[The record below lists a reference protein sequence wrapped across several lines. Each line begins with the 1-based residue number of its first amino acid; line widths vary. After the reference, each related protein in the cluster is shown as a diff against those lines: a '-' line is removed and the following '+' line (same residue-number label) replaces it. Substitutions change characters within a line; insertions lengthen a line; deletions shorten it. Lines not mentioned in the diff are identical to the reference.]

1 MKRLY
6 SSALTLCTFLSISA
20 QEVVWQKD
28 IKSSTQ
34 DFLSQMTTTIDQ
46 QYLITGS
53 SIPSRTSGTTPSTG
67 SGTALSR
74 ASGISSLSK
83 AGSTLP
89 FGSAQGKLAQG
100 PQNNGYDFHLVKLN
114 QQGEEVWE
122 KYFSGQNHDFL
133 SATVNTQE
141 GGFLLAGTTFSG
153 KGLDKKEDSKGG
165 SDIWLIRI
173 NEFGD
178 ELWQKTI
185 GGASDEEARAV
196 IQTTDM
202 GFFVAG
208 NVAFGSLPFDSAQGT
223 EQGSLRE
230 PQGTSGTQG
239 TRGYGSKDVLVVR
252 LDKNGKELSQLVLGG
267 KGLDEVEK
275 MIPTKDGGALL
286 GVYSRSNAVE
296 GSGMPDSG
304 SKAISQK
311 PKASG
316 NYGEGDYWIIKLS
329 KDGKM
334 EWEKNF
340 GGTGDDHLRTLALT
354 STGYL
359 IGGESRSERSGNKAV
374 GIEEGTDLW
383 LISLDERGEEI
394 WQKSYNFKNRDVLMG
409 MSVIST
415 PNPSRGGESTHLT
428 KGILLGGYT
437 QAEGRIES
445 DDETFWMLY
454 LDQNGNEQWRKHVK
468 GESKKKEE
476 RLSDIKL
483 NRDGSIVLAGTS
495 AEELGKENWKIVKLG
510 DKQIDQL
517 IEKQD
522 IKIYP
527 NPVSEYAYVEI
538 NMDDGS
544 GMLGDGK
551 TEAEITVY
559 DMGGRQL
566 QSVKTKNKVTKINTQ
581 ALIQGAYLVSVK
593 TNDNKT
599 ASAKLIKK

>member
-1 MKRLY
+1 MNKFY
-6 SSALTLCTFLSISA
+6 TGALFLCTILSTSA

-34 DFLSQMTTTIDQ
+34 DFLSQVTTTIDQ
-46 QYLITGS
+46 QYLISGS
-53 SIPSRTSGTTPSTG
+53 SIQAGDQKLG
-67 SGTALSR
+67 
-74 ASGISSLSK
+74 
-83 AGSTLP
+83 AGS
-89 FGSAQGKLAQG
+89 K
-100 PQNNGYDFHLVKLN
+100 QNNGYDYHFIKLN

-133 SATVNTQE
+133 SATVATQE
-141 GGFLLAGTTFSG
+141 GGFLAAGTSYSG
-153 KGLDKKEDSKGG
+153 KGLDKKDDSKGG
-165 SDIWLIRI
+165 SDIWLIRL

-196 IQTTDM
+196 IQTTDL

-208 NVAFGSLPFDSAQGT
+208 SFVSAQD
-223 EQGSLRE
+223 SKMK
-230 PQGTSGTQG
+230 
-239 TRGYGSKDVLVVR
+239 GYGSKDVLIVR
-252 LDKNGKELSQLVLGG
+252 LDKNGKELSQLILGG

-286 GVYSRSNAVE
+286 GIYSRSNA
-296 GSGMPDSG
+296 GG
-304 SKAISQK
+304 SKK
-311 PKASG
+311 TE
-316 NYGEGDYWIIKLS
+316 NFGEGDYWIIKLS
-329 KDGKM
+329 KDGKV

-340 GGTGDDHLRTLALT
+340 GGKGDDHLRTLSLT

-359 IGGESRSERSGNKAV
+359 IGGESRSERSGNKSV

-409 MSVIST
+409 MSILHASDDK
-415 PNPSRGGESTHLT
+415 SS
-428 KGILLGGYT
+428 KGVLLGGYT

-454 LDQNGNEQWRKHVK
+454 LDYNGNEQWRKYVK
-468 GESKKKEE
+468 GESRKKEE
-476 RLSDIKL
+476 RLADIKL

-527 NPVSEYAYVEI
+527 NPVSDYAYVEI
-538 NMDDGS
+538 GFDF
-544 GMLGDGK
+544 K
-551 TEAEITVY
+551 EAEILLY
-559 DMGGRQL
+559 DMSGRQL
-566 QSVKTKNKVTKINTQ
+566 QSLKTKNKVTKINTQ
-581 ALIQGAYLVSVK
+581 PLIQGAYLITIK
-593 TNDNKT
+593 TDIGKT
-599 ASAKLIKK
+599 ANAKLIKK

>member
-6 SSALTLCTFLSISA
+6 SSALIACTFLSISA

-34 DFLSQMTTTIDQ
+34 DFLSQVTTTIDQ

-53 SIPSRTSGTTPSTG
+53 SIHPSTG
-67 SGTALSR
+67 SGSALSR
-74 ASGISSLSK
+74 GSG
-83 AGSTLP
+83 TTP
-89 FGSAQGKLAQG
+89 RQAQGT
-100 PQNNGYDFHLVKLN
+100 QNNGYDFHLIKLN
-114 QQGEEVWE
+114 QQGEDVWE

-133 SATVNTQE
+133 SATVNTQD
-141 GGFLLAGTTFSG
+141 GGFVLAGTSFSS
-153 KGLDKKEDSKGG
+153 KGLDKKDDSKGG

-185 GGASDEEARAV
+185 GSNSDEEARAV

-208 NVAFGSLPFDSAQGT
+208 NRT
-223 EQGSLRE
+223 TGSLRE
-230 PQGTSGTQG
+230 PQGTGTI
-239 TRGYGSKDVLVVR
+239 GYGSKDVLIVR
-252 LDKNGKELSQLVLGG
+252 LDKNGKELSQLIIGG

-286 GVYSRSNAVE
+286 GIYSRSGAVAGNGMNPST
-296 GSGMPDSG
+296 GSGSAT
-304 SKAISQK
+304 SKAISQM

-316 NYGEGDYWIIKLS
+316 NFGEGDYWIIKLS
-329 KDGKM
+329 KDGKV

-340 GGTGDDHLRTLALT
+340 GGKGDDHLRTLALT

-359 IGGESRSERSGNKAV
+359 VGGESRSERSGNKTV

-383 LISLDERGEEI
+383 LISLNERGEEI
-394 WQKSYNFKNRDVLMG
+394 WQKSYNFRNRDVLMG
-409 MSVIST
+409 LSVLHASDDK
-415 PNPSRGGESTHLT
+415 SS

-454 LDQNGNEQWRKHVK
+454 LNEKGEEQWRKHVK
-468 GESKKKEE
+468 GESRKREE

-483 NRDGSIVLAGTS
+483 NRDGSIILAATS

-527 NPVSEYAYVEI
+527 NPVTDYAYVEI
-538 NMDDGS
+538 GFDFRESD
-544 GMLGDGK
+544 
-551 TEAEITVY
+551 IVVY

-566 QSVKTKNKVTKINTQ
+566 QSLKTKNKVTKINTQ
-581 ALIQGAYLVSVK
+581 NLIQGAYLVTVK

-599 ASAKLIKK
+599 ANAKLIKK

>member
-1 MKRLY
+1 MNKIY
-6 SSALTLCTFLSISA
+6 SGAIFLCSVLGVSA

-28 IKSSTQ
+28 IQSSTQ
-34 DFLSQMTTTIDQ
+34 DFLSQVTTTIDQ

-53 SIPSRTSGTTPSTG
+53 SIPSTSSGTTPSTG
-67 SGTALSR
+67 SRTAT
-74 ASGISSLSK
+74 SK
-83 AGSTLP
+83 ARATLRQ
-89 FGSAQGKLAQG
+89 AQGT
-100 PQNNGYDFHLVKLN
+100 QNNGYDFHLVKLN

-141 GGFLLAGTTFSG
+141 GGFLLAGTSFSG

-185 GGASDEEARAV
+185 GSASDEEARAV
-196 IQTTDM
+196 IQTTDL

-208 NVAFGSLPFDSAQGT
+208 NMMSGSLPLNDPGT
-223 EQGSLRE
+223 ADQRSLRLSK
-230 PQGTSGTQG
+230 GTV
-239 TRGYGSKDVLVVR
+239 GYGSKDVLIVR
-252 LDKNGKELSQLVLGG
+252 MDKNGKQVSQLILGG

-286 GVYSRSNAVE
+286 GVYSRSGALSMNDKRSLIHD
-296 GSGMPDSG
+296 GSQNQGSASG
-304 SKAISQK
+304 INHQSSAISHA
-311 PKASG
+311 KASG
-316 NYGEGDYWIIKLS
+316 NFGEGDYWIIKLN
-329 KDGKM
+329 KEGKV

-340 GGTGDDHLRTLALT
+340 GGKGDDHLRTLALT

-359 IGGESRSERSGNKAV
+359 IGGESRSERSGNKTV

-383 LISLDERGEEI
+383 LISLNERGEEI

-409 MSVIST
+409 MSVLHASDDQ
-415 PNPSRGGESTHLT
+415 SS

-437 QAEGRIES
+437 QAEGRIEA

-454 LDQNGNEQWRKHVK
+454 LNEKGEEQWRKHVK
-468 GESKKKEE
+468 GESRKREE

-510 DKQIDQL
+510 DSQIDQL

-522 IKIYP
+522 IRIYP
-527 NPVSEYAYVEI
+527 NPVSDYAYVEI
-538 NMDDGS
+538 GFPSTGS
-544 GMLGDGK
+544 GNTPSTGSGQGF
-551 TEAEITVY
+551 EAEIVVY

-566 QSVKTKNKVTKINTQ
+566 QSLKTKNKVTKINTQ
-581 ALIQGAYLVSVK
+581 NLIQGAYLVTVK

>member
-1 MKRLY
+1 MNKIY
-6 SSALTLCTFLSISA
+6 SGALFLCSVLGVSA
-20 QEVVWQKD
+20 QEVIWQKD

-34 DFLSQMTTTIDQ
+34 DFLSQVTTTIDQ

-53 SIPSRTSGTTPSTG
+53 SIRAG
-67 SGTALSR
+67 SGMME
-74 ASGISSLSK
+74 
-83 AGSTLP
+83 AGSKSQMPNSNTQQP
-89 FGSAQGKLAQG
+89 
-100 PQNNGYDFHLVKLN
+100 NNGYDFHLVKLN

-133 SATVNTQE
+133 SATVNTQDS
-141 GGFLLAGTTFSG
+141 GFVLAGTSFSG

-185 GGASDEEARAV
+185 GSVSDEEARAV

-202 GFFVAG
+202 GLFVAG
-208 NVAFGSLPFDSAQGT
+208 NVQNSAK
-223 EQGSLRE
+223 
-230 PQGTSGTQG
+230 
-239 TRGYGSKDVLVVR
+239 GYGSKDVLVVK
-252 LDKNGKELSQLVLGG
+252 LDKNGKELSQLILGG

-286 GVYSRSNAVE
+286 GVYSRSNA
-296 GSGMPDSG
+296 GG
-304 SKAISQK
+304 SKK
-311 PKASG
+311 TE
-316 NYGEGDYWIIKLS
+316 NFGEGDYWIIKLS
-329 KDGKM
+329 KEGKV

-340 GGTGDDHLRTLALT
+340 GGKGDDHLRTLALT

-359 IGGESRSERSGNKAV
+359 IGGESRSERSGNKTV

-383 LISLDERGEEI
+383 LISLNERGEEI

-409 MSVIST
+409 MSVIAGKQEDGSG
-415 PNPSRGGESTHLT
+415 S

-437 QAEGRIES
+437 QAEGRIET

-468 GESKKKEE
+468 GESRKREE

-538 NMDDGS
+538 GFDF
-544 GMLGDGK
+544 K
-551 TEAEITVY
+551 EADIVLY

-566 QSVKTKNKVTKINTQ
+566 QSLKTKNKVTKINTQ
-581 ALIQGAYLVSVK
+581 NLVQGAYLVTVK

-599 ASAKLIKK
+599 ANTKLIKK